1 MADLAAVIEARPS
14 AAALLDKK
22 MKKSHAMISGGVVI
36 AALVVGL
43 GFIGIN
49 ILQDFSG
56 VTLASFWPYALLVVA
71 LLIALGFEFVNGFHD
86 TANAVATVIY
96 THSLDPNIAV
106 VWSGLCNLCGV
117 LLSSGAVAYAIIT
130 LLPVELIL
138 QVSSG
143 AGFAMVFAL
152 LIAAIIWN
160 LSTWWFGLPA
170 SSSHT
175 MVGSII
181 GVGIANQLM
190 SIHTGTSGV
199 DWEQATKVFK
209 VLLISPLIG
218 FGAAAILLLLS
229 KLFIL
234 TKWAKNFAILFDA
247 NHRKPLWAIPTIL
260 ITGIPGAFVF
270 NFIAPLILG
279 LFGDPGKALW
289 QPIQNFQ
296 STYVPYGLYTVML
309 LVGILGLYL
318 ISLFARIVIENADV
332 LFTAP
337 KGATPPPWPIRI
349 LLIFTCSGVSFAHG
363 SNDGQKGMGLIMLI
377 LIGTVPTAYALNHAV
392 SSHDTQAF
400 ITASEQAGLVINN
413 HVDKNGIL
421 GDDARAEVT
430 DYIRTK
436 QIRPD
441 TMLALRELVNDL
453 RGDVLTYKEYKA
465 VPANRQAN
473 VRNDMYVASEAIR
486 LLQKRDDSLKAAG
499 QPTVFT
505 AAENATLK
513 SYKSKVDQATKFIP
527 PWVKVA
533 VALALG
539 MGTMVGW
546 KRIVVTVGEKI
557 GKEHLTYAQGACA
570 ELVAM
575 CTISAADTWGLPVS
589 TTHVLSSGVAGT
601 MAANGSG
608 LQLSTIRNI
617 AMAWVLTL
625 PAAALLSGGLFWLFR
640 QVTS

>member
-1 MADLAAVIEARPS
+1 MADLAAVVEARPP
-14 AAALLDKK
+14 AAALLNKK
-22 MKKSHAMISGGVVI
+22 MKKSHAMVSGGVVLV
-36 AALVVGL
+36 ALVAGL
-43 GFIGIN
+43 GFIGFSIM
-49 ILQDFSG
+49 QDFSG

-181 GVGIANQLM
+181 GVGIANQVM

-234 TKWAKNFAILFDA
+234 TKQAKEFAVLFDA
-247 NHRKPLWAIPTIL
+247 NHKKPLWAIPTIL
-260 ITGIPGAFVF
+260 ITGIPGAYVF

-289 QPIQNFQ
+289 RPIQAFQ
-296 STYVPYGLYTVML
+296 AAHVPYGLYTVML

-318 ISLFARIVIENADV
+318 VSLFARIVIENADV

-392 SSHDTQAF
+392 SSHDTQSF
-400 ITASEQAGLVINN
+400 IYASEQAGAVLDS

-421 GDDARAEVT
+421 GEDARAEVT

-436 QIRPD
+436 EIKPD
-441 TMLALRELVNDL
+441 TMLALRELVKDL
-453 RGDVLTYKEYKA
+453 RGDVITYKEYKA

-499 QPTVFT
+499 KPTVFT

-513 SYKSKVDQATKFIP
+513 TYKSKVDQATKFIP

-575 CTISAADTWGLPVS
+575 CTISAADNFGLPVS

-608 LQLSTIRNI
+608 LQLATIRNI

-625 PAAALLSGGLFWLFR
+625 PAAALLSGGLFWAFR
-640 QVTS
+640 QVTQ